1 MNRLMMMVILT
12 FILLSFAPD
21 SNFAQSTTSDNL
33 TIGAKTKP
41 QLPIIGPVKSIFAD
55 IAAKTVPTVV
65 SVIPTKIDT
74 VIYFNNPFFNF
85 FFNDSGFGFNNPP
98 SGKGKRKPPIEK
110 KEYKEQG
117 LGSGVIISSDGYIL
131 TNYHVVAGASEIQV
145 KLTDGRL
152 FDAKVVGT
160 DSLADVAVIKI
171 KSPVKDLP
179 VAYLGNSDNLKTG
192 DFVIAVGNPFA
203 LTSTVTM
210 GIVSALNRQI
220 GNNSM
225 YQDFIQID
233 AAINPGNSGGALV
246 NIDGEVIGINTM
258 IYTESQGFMGIGFAV
273 PINLA
278 KRDAI
283 DLIEKGKVV
292 RGWIGVSIQEI
303 DQSTRQ
309 ALNLGDRE
317 GVLVADVLKSGPA
330 DKAGIKRGDVIMN
343 VNGKKVTSS
352 NALRNYIA
360 TLKPGADIPF
370 HIFRAGKE
378 MDIAVKIGELTSGK
392 APKPQPPRPEKSKPN
407 EVFGLTIDNLNA
419 DLRSRL
425 NIPSDVNG
433 VIITA
438 VDPSLND
445 SRAQLT
451 PGDLIVDI
459 RLKDK
464 EPAAVTSVDQLVKIA
479 QGAKTGDPVM
489 LLIYR
494 DGSTFYI
501 SFVVGK

>member
-1 MNRLMMMVILT
+1 
-12 FILLSFAPD
+12 
-21 SNFAQSTTSDNL
+21 
-33 TIGAKTKP
+33 
-41 QLPIIGPVKSIFAD
+41 
-55 IAAKTVPTVV
+55 
-65 SVIPTKIDT
+65 
-74 VIYFNNPFFNF
+74 
-85 FFNDSGFGFNNPP
+85 
-98 SGKGKRKPPIEK
+98 
-110 KEYKEQG
+110 
-117 LGSGVIISSDGYIL
+117 
-131 TNYHVVAGASEIQV
+131 
-145 KLTDGRL
+145 
-152 FDAKVVGT
+152 
-160 DSLADVAVIKI
+160 
-171 KSPVKDLP
+171 
-179 VAYLGNSDNLKTG
+179 
-192 DFVIAVGNPFA
+192 
-203 LTSTVTM
+203 
-210 GIVSALNRQI
+210 
-220 GNNSM
+220 M